1 MCCMQQVDSFKRA
14 VCSEVPENL
23 FQRTKKSHHLE
34 HRCET
39 QGKCAATPRS
49 LTHMD
54 TVGGSQHWTLLSPS
68 VLRTFACLGTFR
80 GSRAMKRACR
90 PLPECTLVFQLWS
103 KLFQTL
109 LNQLRRDETGLHWEN
124 LKRFS
129 ATTDILLGGSK
140 IPWCRKAC
148 LAQCPSPYTRPA
160 CPPLGLTRP
169 ASTWNLSSRKVL
181 WVLNLIHKLL
191 TKGKSLP
198 CFGS

>member
-1 MCCMQQVDSFKRA
+1 MPAAPCPSALLYSNFGQNFFKPSPTNSVEMRLGSTEKISKDSPQQQTSSGWFVD
-14 VCSEVPENL
+14 
-23 FQRTKKSHHLE
+23 
-34 HRCET
+34 
-39 QGKCAATPRS
+39 
-49 LTHMD
+49 
-54 TVGGSQHWTLLSPS
+54 
-68 VLRTFACLGTFR
+68 
-80 GSRAMKRACR
+80 
-90 PLPECTLVFQLWS
+90 
-103 KLFQTL
+103 
-109 LNQLRRDETGLHWEN
+109 
-124 LKRFS
+124 S